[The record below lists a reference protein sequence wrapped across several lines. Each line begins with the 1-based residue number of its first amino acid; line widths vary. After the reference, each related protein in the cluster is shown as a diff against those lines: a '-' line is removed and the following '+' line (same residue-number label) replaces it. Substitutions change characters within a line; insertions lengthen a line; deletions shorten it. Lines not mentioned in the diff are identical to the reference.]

1 MEDNQMKIKHLI
13 LIILSLILVVPTVY
27 ADDYQDGLAAFVK
40 KDFKAALKKLKPL
53 AEKGHAKTQN
63 KLGEMYGKGQV
74 VSQDYKEAFKWYQL
88 AGEQGNAIAQYNLG
102 MMYANGD
109 GVPQDYKET
118 VKWFQLAAEQGYAQ
132 DQFNMGAWYEYGI
145 GVDQDLLL
153 AHMWYNLAGSN
164 GHKDGPK
171 YKNIL
176 EKKMTPQQIEKAQEM
191 ARNWKPRN

>member
-1 MEDNQMKIKHLI
+1 MGRK
-13 LIILSLILVVPTVY
+13 
-27 ADDYQDGLAAFVK
+27 DYKTAY
-40 KDFKAALKKLKPL
+40 KLFLPL
-53 AEKGHAKTQN
+53 A
-63 KLGEMYGKGQV
+63 
-74 VSQDYKEAFKWYQL
+74 
-88 AGEQGNAIAQYNLG
+88 EQGNAKAQVLLG
-102 MMYANGD
+102 LMYVNGQ
-109 GVPQDYKET
+109 GVPQDYKEAI
-118 VKWFQLAAEQGYAQ
+118 KWNRLAAEQGYAQ

-191 ARNWKPRN
+191 ARNWKPKK